1 MQNYCSI
8 QPVHRLHPISAAGL
22 EENHETDGRNGGV
35 RVKRR
40 RLTREQEELRLSGL
54 RILAR
59 LIARRWL
66 ADLQPDADASHDADG
81 RSVEGTEA
89 ALEEDAA

>member
-1 MQNYCSI
+1 
-8 QPVHRLHPISAAGL
+8 
-22 EENHETDGRNGGV
+22 
-35 RVKRR
+35 VKRR

-66 ADLQPDADASHDADG
+66 ADLQPDVSRGSEGASRAVAG
-81 RSVEGTEA
+81 EEA
-89 ALEEDAA
+89 GWEEKAA